1 MSEKTKQKNNYA
13 STVSAISG
21 ICGASVGK
29 VFVHPIDTVKAK
41 I

>member
-1 MSEKTKQKNNYA
+1 MSDKPIKKNNHA
-13 STVSAISG
+13 STVSALSG

-29 VFVHPIDTVKAK
+29 IFVHPIDTVKAK